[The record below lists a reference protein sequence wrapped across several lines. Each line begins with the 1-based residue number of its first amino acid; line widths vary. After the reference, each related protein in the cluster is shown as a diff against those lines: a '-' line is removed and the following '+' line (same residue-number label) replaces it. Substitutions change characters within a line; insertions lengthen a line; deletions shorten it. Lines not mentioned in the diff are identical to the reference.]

1 MNNTTMRPRA
11 ARARPKRQSRLA
23 CSLEQLFKN
32 AGEVNKWRSGKTDD
46 LRGEDQEMDVSGKCE
61 SALDAPSGSRG
72 QGLAGRGRG
81 GRCFCSHC
89 VLWRL
94 LWALLVS
101 PGLGKVRVSEERVGG
116 RPGGPLSQGLLRKV
130 RFVPSPGTQG
140 WKAPSP
146 EVLPKAAWLR
156 TRRCPACPGAGATG
170 WVTHAQARGILS
182 PSPGQGG

>member
-72 QGLAGRGRG
+72 QGLAGRGG
-81 GRCFCSHC
+81 GGGVSAHTVFSGGCS
-89 VLWRL
+89 
-94 LWALLVS
+94 
-101 PGLGKVRVSEERVGG
+101 
-116 RPGGPLSQGLLRKV
+116 GPCLSL
-130 RFVPSPGTQG
+130 QG
-140 WKAPSP
+140 WAK
-146 EVLPKAAWLR
+146 
-156 TRRCPACPGAGATG
+156 
-170 WVTHAQARGILS
+170 
-182 PSPGQGG
+182 